1 MIKWIDLE
9 EKYIHPRENYNEI
22 IGISIDDRD
31 YYIDGGDNTLCV
43 HVAALNGFKC
53 SDLPPEIPI
62 ILAVDF
68 GDDYIDQGEFPGEI
82 VLIGTKLHC
91 SFCVVIA
98 SDSFTGEIEDEFLI
112 GFQKIYDRGVDR
124 GHKVEITHDEHDYKA
139 MNISFELDSD
149 CDIEY
154 VINYMQC
161 EWSFLLED
169 EMEELTQLNEKDFT
183 LQYVIPA
190 LEKLGFMNV
199 RYEHGVSEYGKDVIY
214 QYMDNFKFHRYGAVQ
229 VKVGN
234 ISGRADGL
242 LSTIIEQIRLAFDM
256 PYRDMSSQSEVFIS
270 QVVVICSGT
279 YTNNAKEIISRR
291 LKGSGNVICL
301 DGQDIVRMIK

>member
-9 EKYIHPRENYNEI
+9 EKYIHPRGNYEEI
-22 IGISIDDRD
+22 MGISINDRD
-31 YYIDGGDNTLCV
+31 YYINGDDLCV
-43 HVAALNGFKC
+43 HVAALSGFKC
-53 SDLPPEIPI
+53 NDLPPEIPI

-68 GDDYIDQGEFPGEI
+68 GDDYIDQGELPGEI
-82 VLIGTKLHC
+82 VLIGTKLRC

-98 SDSFTGEIEDEFLI
+98 SDSFTGKMEDEEFI
-112 GFQKIYDRGVDR
+112 EFQKIYDRGVSR
-124 GHKVEITHDEHDYKA
+124 GYKVEITHDDHEYKA

-154 VINYMQC
+154 VIDYMQC
-161 EWSFLLED
+161 EWSFLSEY
-169 EMEELTQLNEKDFT
+169 EMKELTQLNEKDFT
-183 LQYVIPA
+183 LQYVIPL

-214 QYMDNFKFHRYGAVQ
+214 QYMDNFKFPRYGAVQ

-242 LSTIIEQIRLAFDM
+242 LSIIIEQIRLAFDM

-279 YTNNAKEIISRR
+279 YTNNAKEIICRR
-291 LKGSGNVICL
+291 LKGSRNVICL
-301 DGQDIVRMIK
+301 DGQDIVRMLK

>member
-1 MIKWIDLE
+1 
-9 EKYIHPRENYNEI
+9 
-22 IGISIDDRD
+22 
-31 YYIDGGDNTLCV
+31 
-43 HVAALNGFKC
+43 
-53 SDLPPEIPI
+53 
-62 ILAVDF
+62 
-68 GDDYIDQGEFPGEI
+68 
-82 VLIGTKLHC
+82 
-91 SFCVVIA
+91 
-98 SDSFTGEIEDEFLI
+98 
-112 GFQKIYDRGVDR
+112 
-124 GHKVEITHDEHDYKA
+124 
-139 MNISFELDSD
+139 
-149 CDIEY
+149 
-154 VINYMQC
+154 MQC
-161 EWSFLLED
+161 EWSFLSED
-169 EMEELTQLNEKDFT
+169 ETEELTQLNEKDFT

-214 QYMDNFKFHRYGAVQ
+214 QYMDNFKFPRYGAVQ